1 MNTQY
6 LSSESSLQGGR
17 YRIVR
22 MLGSGGFGIT
32 YLGTQTGL
40 ERNIVIKEFF
50 MTDYCLRDEY
60 SNLITV
66 PTVSNVEFVER
77 FKDKFLKEARHIAQL
92 KHPNIV
98 NIIDVFEENGTAY
111 YVMDF
116 IEGGSLVEKVQR
128 EGSLPENVAKRYILQ
143 IADALNYIHQRYM
156 NHLDVKPGNIMLSR
170 NDNAILID
178 FGLSKQYDSQTGH
191 QTSTTPVGISHGYAP
206 MEQYKEGG
214 VSEFSPETDIYS
226 LGATLYY
233 LLTGARP
240 PVSQEINEDGL
251 PLDQLKAKNI
261 SWPTISAIINAMK
274 PRRKERTHDINTFIA
289 ELNAGTEG
297 DITGPG
303 NTGAVNTGQGYAAP
317 RYTTDPGN
325 TGPGYTGPGY
335 TTDPRNTG
343 PGYTGPGYTTD
354 PRYTGPGNTGPGNT
368 GPRYTTDP
376 RNTGPGNTD
385 PRYTGPGYTTDPRN
399 TGSGNTGSGNTGQ
412 ETGQWYQQT
421 PSYGNQQNKTVVDV
435 FPPTPDYNVN
445 TSGKRTSKL
454 VIAILCG
461 VAVSIFGTG
470 ILLSMCQG
478 ASEAGKDW
486 DDTLLCEDSCEVDSL
501 AIDSALYADSIA
513 AADSL
518 AAIAEEP
525 KPEQQQKISTPT
537 EKKETTPEKKEATP
551 RKTKTRQSSSST
563 KSSTTTPSRTK
574 TTSSRTTPPSQPAAV
589 ETNEPPSR
597 QVRNDSYYNDGI
609 STKPK
614 RKNRVTQD
622 GIR

>member
-335 TTDPRNTG
+335 TGPRYTTDPRNTG
-343 PGYTGPGYTTD
+343 PGYTGPGYT
-354 PRYTGPGNTGPGNT
+354 
-368 GPRYTTDP
+368 
-376 RNTGPGNTD
+376 TD

-435 FPPTPDYNVN
+435 FPPTPNYNVN

-537 EKKETTPEKKEATP
+537 EKKETTPEKKETTP

>member
-1 MNTQY
+1 
-6 LSSESSLQGGR
+6 
-17 YRIVR
+17 

-60 SNLITV
+60 SNLLTV

-343 PGYTGPGYTTD
+343 PG
-354 PRYTGPGNTGPGNT
+354 NTGPGNT

-376 RNTGPGNTD
+376 R
-385 PRYTGPGYTTDPRN
+385 
-399 TGSGNTGSGNTGQ
+399 NTGSGNTGQ

-435 FPPTPDYNVN
+435 FPPTPNYNVN

-525 KPEQQQKISTPT
+525 KPKQQQKISTPT
-537 EKKETTPEKKEATP
+537 EKKETTPEKKETTP

>member
-116 IEGGSLVEKVQR
+116 IEGGSLAEKVQS

-335 TTDPRNTG
+335 TTDPRYTG

-354 PRYTGPGNTGPGNT
+354 PRYTGPG
-368 GPRYTTDP
+368 YTTDP
-376 RNTGPGNTD
+376 RNTGPGNTG
-385 PRYTGPGYTTDPRN
+385 PRYTTDPRN

-435 FPPTPDYNVN
+435 FPPTPNYNGN

-525 KPEQQQKISTPT
+525 KPKQQQKISTPT
-537 EKKETTPEKKEATP
+537 EKKETTPEKKETTP

>member
-60 SNLITV
+60 SNLLTV

-289 ELNAGTEG
+289 ELNAGTEA

-325 TGPGYTGPGY
+325 TGPG
-335 TTDPRNTG
+335 
-343 PGYTGPGYTTD
+343 
-354 PRYTGPGNTGPGNT
+354 NTGPGNT

-376 RNTGPGNTD
+376 RNTGSGNTD
-385 PRYTGPGYTTDPRN
+385 
-399 TGSGNTGSGNTGQ
+399 SGNTGQ

-501 AIDSALYADSIA
+501 AIDSVLYADSIA

-525 KPEQQQKISTPT
+525 KPEQQQKISPPT
-537 EKKETTPEKKEATP
+537 EKKETTPTEKKETTP

-563 KSSTTTPSRTK
+563 KSSTTTPSRTM

>member
-1 MNTQY
+1 
-6 LSSESSLQGGR
+6 
-17 YRIVR
+17 

-60 SNLITV
+60 SNLLTV

-335 TTDPRNTG
+335 T
-343 PGYTGPGYTTD
+343 GPGYTTD
-354 PRYTGPGNTGPGNT
+354 PRYTGPGNTGPG
-368 GPRYTTDP
+368 YTTDP
-376 RNTGPGNTD
+376 R
-385 PRYTGPGYTTDPRN
+385 
-399 TGSGNTGSGNTGQ
+399 NTGSGNTGQ

-501 AIDSALYADSIA
+501 AIDSVLYADSIA

-537 EKKETTPEKKEATP
+537 EKKETTPTEKKETTP

-563 KSSTTTPSRTK
+563 KSSTTTPSRTM

>member
-60 SNLITV
+60 SNLLTV

-325 TGPGYTGPGY
+325 TGPGNTGPRY

-354 PRYTGPGNTGPGNT
+354 PRYTGPGYTTDPRYTGPGYTTDPRYTGPGNT
-368 GPRYTTDP
+368 GPR
-376 RNTGPGNTD
+376 
-385 PRYTGPGYTTDPRN
+385 YTTDPRN

-537 EKKETTPEKKEATP
+537 EKKETTPEKKETTP

>member
-143 IADALNYIHQRYM
+143 IADALNYIHQRFM

-325 TGPGYTGPGY
+325 TGPGNTGPGY

-354 PRYTGPGNTGPGNT
+354 PRYTGPG
-368 GPRYTTDP
+368 YT
-376 RNTGPGNTD
+376 TD
-385 PRYTGPGYTTDPRN
+385 PRYTGPGNTGPGNTTDPR
-399 TGSGNTGSGNTGQ
+399 NTGSGNTGQ

-537 EKKETTPEKKEATP
+537 EKKETTPEKKETTP

-563 KSSTTTPSRTK
+563 KSSTTTPSRTM

>member
-335 TTDPRNTG
+335 TTDPR
-343 PGYTGPGYTTD
+343 
-354 PRYTGPGNTGPGNT
+354 YTGPGNTGPGNT
-368 GPRYTTDP
+368 DPRYTTDP
-376 RNTGPGNTD
+376 R
-385 PRYTGPGYTTDPRN
+385 
-399 TGSGNTGSGNTGQ
+399 NTGSGNTGQ

-537 EKKETTPEKKEATP
+537 EKKETTPEKKETTP

>member
-343 PGYTGPGYTTD
+343 PG
-354 PRYTGPGNTGPGNT
+354 NTGPGNT

-376 RNTGPGNTD
+376 RNTGSGNT
-385 PRYTGPGYTTDPRN
+385 GP
-399 TGSGNTGSGNTGQ
+399 GNTGSGNTGQ

-435 FPPTPDYNVN
+435 FPPTPNYNVN

-537 EKKETTPEKKEATP
+537 EKKETTP

>member
-17 YRIVR
+17 YRIVS

-50 MTDYCLRDEY
+50 MSGYCLRDEY

-128 EGSLPENVAKRYILQ
+128 EGPLPENVAKRYILQ

-178 FGLSKQYDSQTGH
+178 FGLAKQYDSQTGH

-226 LGATLYY
+226 LGGTLYY
-233 LLTGARP
+233 LLTGERP

-251 PLDQLKAKNI
+251 RLDQLKAKNV

-274 PRRKERTHDINTFIA
+274 PRKKERTHDINTFIA
-289 ELNAGTEG
+289 ELYAGTEG

-303 NTGAVNTGQGYAAP
+303 Y
-317 RYTTDPGN
+317 
-325 TGPGYTGPGY
+325 TGPGYAAPGY
-335 TTDPRNTG
+335 TTDPRNT
-343 PGYTGPGYTTD
+343 D
-354 PRYTGPGNTGPGNT
+354 PRNTGPGNTGPGNT
-368 GPRYTTDP
+368 GP
-376 RNTGPGNTD
+376 
-385 PRYTGPGYTTDPRN
+385 
-399 TGSGNTGSGNTGQ
+399 GNTGQ
-412 ETGQWYQQT
+412 ETGQWYQQN
-421 PSYGNQQNKTVVDV
+421 PSYDNQQNKTVIDG
-435 FPPTPDYNVN
+435 FPPTPDYDVN
-445 TSGKRTSKL
+445 TSGKRKRKL

-461 VAVSIFGTG
+461 VAVCICGTG

-478 ASEAGKDW
+478 ASEEDNHG
-486 DDTLLCEDSCEVDSL
+486 DDTLVYEDSCEVDSL

-518 AAIAEEP
+518 AAITEE
-525 KPEQQQKISTPT
+525 PEQQQKISTPT
-537 EKKETTPEKKEATP
+537 EEKETTPEKKETTP

>member
-343 PGYTGPGYTTD
+343 PG
-354 PRYTGPGNTGPGNT
+354 NT

-376 RNTGPGNTD
+376 RNTGPG
-385 PRYTGPGYTTDPRN
+385 Y

-537 EKKETTPEKKEATP
+537 EKKETTPEKKETTP

>member
-343 PGYTGPGYTTD
+343 S
-354 PRYTGPGNTGPGNT
+354 GNTGPGNT

-376 RNTGPGNTD
+376 R
-385 PRYTGPGYTTDPRN
+385 
-399 TGSGNTGSGNTGQ
+399 NTGSGNTGQ

-435 FPPTPDYNVN
+435 FPPTPNYNGN

-478 ASEAGKDW
+478 ASEAGKDR

-537 EKKETTPEKKEATP
+537 EKKETTPEKKETTP

>member
-60 SNLITV
+60 SNLLTV

-178 FGLSKQYDSQTGH
+178 FGLAKQYDSQTGH

-289 ELNAGTEG
+289 ELNAGTEA

-325 TGPGYTGPGY
+325 TGPG
-335 TTDPRNTG
+335 
-343 PGYTGPGYTTD
+343 
-354 PRYTGPGNTGPGNT
+354 NTGPGNT

-376 RNTGPGNTD
+376 RNTGSGNTD
-385 PRYTGPGYTTDPRN
+385 
-399 TGSGNTGSGNTGQ
+399 SGNTGQ

-501 AIDSALYADSIA
+501 AIDSVLYADSIA

-537 EKKETTPEKKEATP
+537 EKKETTPEKKETTP

-563 KSSTTTPSRTK
+563 KSSTTTPSRTM

>member
-325 TGPGYTGPGY
+325 TGPRY

-354 PRYTGPGNTGPGNT
+354 PRNTGPGNT
-368 GPRYTTDP
+368 GPR
-376 RNTGPGNTD
+376 
-385 PRYTGPGYTTDPRN
+385 YTTDPRN

-537 EKKETTPEKKEATP
+537 EKKEATP

-563 KSSTTTPSRTK
+563 KSSTTTPSRTM

>member
-191 QTSTTPVGISHGYAP
+191 QTSTTPVGISPGYAP

-233 LLTGARP
+233 LLTGERP

-251 PLDQLKAKNI
+251 RLDQLKAKNV

-274 PRRKERTHDINTFIA
+274 PRKKERTHDINTFIA
-289 ELNAGTEG
+289 ELDAGTEG

-303 NTGAVNTGQGYAAP
+303 YTGQ
-317 RYTTDPGN
+317 
-325 TGPGYTGPGY
+325 GY

-343 PGYTGPGYTTD
+343 PGYTGSGNTTDPRNTGPGYTGPGNTTD
-354 PRYTGPGNTGPGNT
+354 PRYTGSGNTGPGN
-368 GPRYTTDP
+368 TTDP
-376 RNTGPGNTD
+376 RNTGPGNT
-385 PRYTGPGYTTDPRN
+385 GP
-399 TGSGNTGSGNTGQ
+399 GNTGSGNTGQ

-435 FPPTPDYNVN
+435 FPPTPNYNGN

-537 EKKETTPEKKEATP
+537 EKKETTP

>member
-303 NTGAVNTGQGYAAP
+303 NTGAVNTGQGAP

-354 PRYTGPGNTGPGNT
+354 PRYTGPGNTG
-368 GPRYTTDP
+368 
-376 RNTGPGNTD
+376 
-385 PRYTGPGYTTDPRN
+385 
-399 TGSGNTGSGNTGQ
+399 SGNTGQ

-435 FPPTPDYNVN
+435 FPPTPNYNGN

-537 EKKETTPEKKEATP
+537 EKKETTPEKKETTP

>member
-32 YLGTQTGL
+32 YVGTQTGL

-60 SNLITV
+60 SNLLTV

-116 IEGGSLVEKVQR
+116 IEGGSLAEKVQS

-251 PLDQLKAKNI
+251 TLDQLKAKNI

-274 PRRKERTHDINTFIA
+274 PRKKERTHDINTFIA

-335 TTDPRNTG
+335 TTDPGN
-343 PGYTGPGYTTD
+343 
-354 PRYTGPGNTGPGNT
+354 TGPGNTGPGNT

-376 RNTGPGNTD
+376 R
-385 PRYTGPGYTTDPRN
+385 Y

-435 FPPTPDYNVN
+435 FPPTPNYNGN

-537 EKKETTPEKKEATP
+537 EKKETTPEKKETTP

>member
-32 YLGTQTGL
+32 YVGTQTGL

-60 SNLITV
+60 SNLLTV

-116 IEGGSLVEKVQR
+116 IEGGSLAEKVQS

-251 PLDQLKAKNI
+251 TLDQLKAKNI

-335 TTDPRNTG
+335 TTDPGN
-343 PGYTGPGYTTD
+343 
-354 PRYTGPGNTGPGNT
+354 TGPGNTGPGNT

-376 RNTGPGNTD
+376 R
-385 PRYTGPGYTTDPRN
+385 Y

-435 FPPTPDYNVN
+435 FPPTPNYNGN

-537 EKKETTPEKKEATP
+537 EKKETTPEKKETTP

>member
-354 PRYTGPGNTGPGNT
+354 PRYTGPGYTGPGNTGPGNT

-376 RNTGPGNTD
+376 RNTGSGNT
-385 PRYTGPGYTTDPRN
+385 
-399 TGSGNTGSGNTGQ
+399 GNTGSGNTGQ

-435 FPPTPDYNVN
+435 FPPTPDYNGN

-537 EKKETTPEKKEATP
+537 EKKETTPEKKETTP

-563 KSSTTTPSRTK
+563 KSSTTTPSRTM

>member
-17 YRIVR
+17 YRIVS

-50 MTDYCLRDEY
+50 MSGYCLRDEY

-289 ELNAGTEG
+289 ELYAGTEG

-303 NTGAVNTGQGYAAP
+303 
-317 RYTTDPGN
+317 
-325 TGPGYTGPGY
+325 YTGPGY
-335 TTDPRNTG
+335 AAPGYTTDPRNTGSGYTGSGNTTDPRNTG
-343 PGYTGPGYTTD
+343 PGYTGPGNTTD
-354 PRYTGPGNTGPGNT
+354 PRYTGSGNTGPGNTTDPRNTDPRNTGPGNTGPGNT
-368 GPRYTTDP
+368 GP
-376 RNTGPGNTD
+376 
-385 PRYTGPGYTTDPRN
+385 
-399 TGSGNTGSGNTGQ
+399 GNTGQ
-412 ETGQWYQQT
+412 ETGQWYQQN
-421 PSYGNQQNKTVVDV
+421 PSYGNQQNNTVVDG
-435 FPPTPDYNVN
+435 FPSTPDYDVN
-445 TSGKRTSKL
+445 TSGKRKRKL

-461 VAVSIFGTG
+461 VAVSICGTG
-470 ILLSMCQG
+470 MLLSMCQG
-478 ASEAGKDW
+478 ESEEDNDG
-486 DDTLLCEDSCEVDSL
+486 DDTLVYEDSCEVDSL

-518 AAIAEEP
+518 AAITEE
-525 KPEQQQKISTPT
+525 PEQQQKISTPT
-537 EKKETTPEKKEATP
+537 EEKETTPEKKETTP

>member
-325 TGPGYTGPGY
+325 TGPG
-335 TTDPRNTG
+335 
-343 PGYTGPGYTTD
+343 
-354 PRYTGPGNTGPGNT
+354 NT

-376 RNTGPGNTD
+376 RNTGP
-385 PRYTGPGYTTDPRN
+385 
-399 TGSGNTGSGNTGQ
+399 GNTGSGNTGQ

-537 EKKETTPEKKEATP
+537 EKKETTPEKKETTP

>member
-325 TGPGYTGPGY
+325 TGPGYTGPRY

-354 PRYTGPGNTGPGNT
+354 PRYTGP
-368 GPRYTTDP
+368 
-376 RNTGPGNTD
+376 
-385 PRYTGPGYTTDPRN
+385 
-399 TGSGNTGSGNTGQ
+399 GNTGSGNTGQ

-435 FPPTPDYNVN
+435 FPPTPNYNGN

-537 EKKETTPEKKEATP
+537 EKKETTPEKKETTP

>member
-343 PGYTGPGYTTD
+343 
-354 PRYTGPGNTGPGNT
+354 
-368 GPRYTTDP
+368 
-376 RNTGPGNTD
+376 
-385 PRYTGPGYTTDPRN
+385 
-399 TGSGNTGSGNTGQ
+399 SGNTGSGNTGQ

-435 FPPTPDYNVN
+435 FPPTPNYNGN

-537 EKKETTPEKKEATP
+537 EEKETTPEKKETTP

>member
-6 LSSESSLQGGR
+6 LSSESLLQGGR
-17 YRIVR
+17 YRIVK

-32 YLGTQTGL
+32 YLGTQTVL
-40 ERNIVIKEFF
+40 KRNIVIKEFF
-50 MTDYCLRDEY
+50 MTDYCQRDEY

-66 PTVSNVEFVER
+66 PTVSNVEFVKR
-77 FKDKFLKEARHIAQL
+77 FKDKFLKEALHIAQL

-335 TTDPRNTG
+335 TTDPR
-343 PGYTGPGYTTD
+343 
-354 PRYTGPGNTGPGNT
+354 YTGPGNTRPGNT
-368 GPRYTTDP
+368 GPR
-376 RNTGPGNTD
+376 
-385 PRYTGPGYTTDPRN
+385 YTTDPRN

-537 EKKETTPEKKEATP
+537 EKKETTPKKKETTP

>member
-50 MTDYCLRDEY
+50 MSGYCLRDEY

-77 FKDKFLKEARHIAQL
+77 FKDKFLKEALHIAQL

-128 EGSLPENVAKRYILQ
+128 EGPLPENVAKRYILQ

-354 PRYTGPGNTGPGNT
+354 PRYTGPG
-368 GPRYTTDP
+368 YTTDP
-376 RNTGPGNTD
+376 S
-385 PRYTGPGYTTDPRN
+385 N

-461 VAVSIFGTG
+461 VAVSICGTG
-470 ILLSMCQG
+470 MLLSMCQG
-478 ASEAGKDW
+478 ESEEDNDG
-486 DDTLLCEDSCEVDSL
+486 DDTLVYEDSCEVDSL

-518 AAIAEEP
+518 AAITEE
-525 KPEQQQKISTPT
+525 PEQQQKISTPT
-537 EKKETTPEKKEATP
+537 EEKETTPEKKETTT
-551 RKTKTRQSSSST
+551 RKKKTRQSSSST

-574 TTSSRTTPPSQPAAV
+574 TTPSRTTPPSQPAAV

>member
-325 TGPGYTGPGY
+325 TGPGNTGPGY

-354 PRYTGPGNTGPGNT
+354 PRYT
-368 GPRYTTDP
+368 DP
-376 RNTGPGNTD
+376 R
-385 PRYTGPGYTTDPRN
+385 YTTDPRN

-563 KSSTTTPSRTK
+563 KSSTTTPSRTM

>member
-274 PRRKERTHDINTFIA
+274 PRRKERTHNINTFIA

-335 TTDPRNTG
+335 TTDPR
-343 PGYTGPGYTTD
+343 
-354 PRYTGPGNTGPGNT
+354 YTGPGNTGP
-368 GPRYTTDP
+368 R
-376 RNTGPGNTD
+376 
-385 PRYTGPGYTTDPRN
+385 YTTDPRN

>member
-60 SNLITV
+60 SNLLTV

-297 DITGPG
+297 DITGSG

-325 TGPGYTGPGY
+325 
-335 TTDPRNTG
+335 
-343 PGYTGPGYTTD
+343 TGPGYTTD

-376 RNTGPGNTD
+376 R
-385 PRYTGPGYTTDPRN
+385 
-399 TGSGNTGSGNTGQ
+399 NTGSGNTGQ

-435 FPPTPDYNVN
+435 FPPTPNYNGN

-537 EKKETTPEKKEATP
+537 EKKETTPEKKETTP

>member
-6 LSSESSLQGGR
+6 LSSESLLQGGR
-17 YRIVR
+17 YRIVK

-32 YLGTQTGL
+32 YLGTQTVL
-40 ERNIVIKEFF
+40 KRNIVIKEFF
-50 MTDYCLRDEY
+50 MTDYCQRDEY

-66 PTVSNVEFVER
+66 PTVSNVEFVKR
-77 FKDKFLKEARHIAQL
+77 FKDKFLKEALHIAQL

-116 IEGGSLVEKVQR
+116 IEGGSLAEKVQS

-143 IADALNYIHQRYM
+143 IADALDYIHQQYM

-233 LLTGARP
+233 LLTGTRP
-240 PVSQEINEDGL
+240 PFSQEINEDGL

-261 SWPTISAIINAMK
+261 SWTTISAIINAMK
-274 PRRKERTHDINTFIA
+274 PRKKERTHDINTFIA

-297 DITGPG
+297 DITG
-303 NTGAVNTGQGYAAP
+303 
-317 RYTTDPGN
+317 
-325 TGPGYTGPGY
+325 
-335 TTDPRNTG
+335 
-343 PGYTGPGYTTD
+343 
-354 PRYTGPGNTGPGNT
+354 
-368 GPRYTTDP
+368 
-376 RNTGPGNTD
+376 
-385 PRYTGPGYTTDPRN
+385 
-399 TGSGNTGSGNTGQ
+399 SGNTGQ
-412 ETGQWYQQT
+412 ETGQRYQQT
-421 PSYGNQQNKTVVDV
+421 PLYGNQQNETVVNV
-435 FPPTPDYNVN
+435 HPSTPDYNVN
-445 TSGKRTSKL
+445 TSVKRTSKL
-454 VIAILCG
+454 VLAIICG
-461 VAVSIFGTG
+461 VAVSICGTG

-478 ASEAGKDW
+478 ESEEDNDG
-486 DDTLLCEDSCEVDSL
+486 DDTLVYEDSCEVDTL

-525 KPEQQQKISTPT
+525 KPDEQQKISTP
-537 EKKETTPEKKEATP
+537 PEKKESTP
-551 RKTKTRQSSSST
+551 RKKKTRQSNSGT
-563 KSSTTTPSRTK
+563 KSSTTTPSNK
-574 TTSSRTTPPSQPAAV
+574 K
-589 ETNEPPSR
+589 
-597 QVRNDSYYNDGI
+597 GK
-609 STKPK
+609 STKKINSPEK
-614 RKNRVTQD
+614 PDIIDYKEPSIVVNKD
-622 GIR
+622 SDI

>member
-1 MNTQY
+1 MKTQY

-343 PGYTGPGYTTD
+343 PGYT
-354 PRYTGPGNTGPGNT
+354 
-368 GPRYTTDP
+368 
-376 RNTGPGNTD
+376 
-385 PRYTGPGYTTDPRN
+385 TDPRN

-435 FPPTPDYNVN
+435 FPPTPDYNGN

-537 EKKETTPEKKEATP
+537 EKKETTPEKKETTP

>member
-17 YRIVR
+17 YRIVS

-60 SNLITV
+60 SNLLTV

-325 TGPGYTGPGY
+325 TGPGNTGPGY
-335 TTDPRNTG
+335 TTDPRNKG

-354 PRYTGPGNTGPGNT
+354 PRYTGP
-368 GPRYTTDP
+368 
-376 RNTGPGNTD
+376 
-385 PRYTGPGYTTDPRN
+385 
-399 TGSGNTGSGNTGQ
+399 GNTGSGNTGQ

-435 FPPTPDYNVN
+435 FPPTPNYNGN

-537 EKKETTPEKKEATP
+537 EKKETTPEKKETTP

>member
-60 SNLITV
+60 SNLITI

-335 TTDPRNTG
+335 TTDPRYTG

-354 PRYTGPGNTGPGNT
+354 PRNTGPG
-368 GPRYTTDP
+368 YTTDP
-376 RNTGPGNTD
+376 RNTGPGNTG
-385 PRYTGPGYTTDPRN
+385 PRYTTDPRN

-435 FPPTPDYNVN
+435 FPPTPNYNGN

-537 EKKETTPEKKEATP
+537 EKKETTPEKKETTP

>member
-251 PLDQLKAKNI
+251 TLDQLKAKNI

-343 PGYTGPGYTTD
+343 PG
-354 PRYTGPGNTGPGNT
+354 NTGPGNT

-376 RNTGPGNTD
+376 R
-385 PRYTGPGYTTDPRN
+385 
-399 TGSGNTGSGNTGQ
+399 NTGSGNTGQ

>member
-143 IADALNYIHQRYM
+143 IADALNYIHQRFM

-335 TTDPRNTG
+335 TTDPR
-343 PGYTGPGYTTD
+343 Y
-354 PRYTGPGNTGPGNT
+354 TGPGNT

-376 RNTGPGNTD
+376 R
-385 PRYTGPGYTTDPRN
+385 
-399 TGSGNTGSGNTGQ
+399 NTGSGNTGQ

-537 EKKETTPEKKEATP
+537 EKKETTPEKKETTP

>member
-17 YRIVR
+17 YRIVK

-50 MTDYCLRDEY
+50 MSGYCLRDEY

-325 TGPGYTGPGY
+325 TEPG
-335 TTDPRNTG
+335 
-343 PGYTGPGYTTD
+343 
-354 PRYTGPGNTGPGNT
+354 
-368 GPRYTTDP
+368 
-376 RNTGPGNTD
+376 
-385 PRYTGPGYTTDPRN
+385 YTGPGYTTDPRN

-537 EKKETTPEKKEATP
+537 EKKETTPEKKETTP

>member
-6 LSSESSLQGGR
+6 LSSESLLQGGR
-17 YRIVR
+17 YRIVK

-32 YLGTQTGL
+32 YLGTQTVL
-40 ERNIVIKEFF
+40 KRNIVIKEFF
-50 MTDYCLRDEY
+50 MTDYCQRDEY

-66 PTVSNVEFVER
+66 PTVSNVEFVKR
-77 FKDKFLKEARHIAQL
+77 FKDKFLKEALHIAQL

-303 NTGAVNTGQGYAAP
+303 NTGAVNTGRGYAAP

-335 TTDPRNTG
+335 TTDPR
-343 PGYTGPGYTTD
+343 Y
-354 PRYTGPGNTGPGNT
+354 T

-376 RNTGPGNTD
+376 R
-385 PRYTGPGYTTDPRN
+385 
-399 TGSGNTGSGNTGQ
+399 NTGSGNTGQ

-435 FPPTPDYNVN
+435 FPPTPNYNGN

-563 KSSTTTPSRTK
+563 KSSTTTPSRTM

>member
-50 MTDYCLRDEY
+50 MSGYCLRDEY

-335 TTDPRNTG
+335 TTDPR
-343 PGYTGPGYTTD
+343 Y
-354 PRYTGPGNTGPGNT
+354 TGPGNT

-376 RNTGPGNTD
+376 RNTGSG
-385 PRYTGPGYTTDPRN
+385 N

-513 AADSL
+513 TADSL

-537 EKKETTPEKKEATP
+537 EKKETTPEKKETTP
-551 RKTKTRQSSSST
+551 RKKKTRQSSSST

-574 TTSSRTTPPSQPAAV
+574 TTPSRTTPPSRPAAS
-589 ETNEPPSR
+589 ETNEPSR
-597 QVRNDSYYNDGI
+597 SSVRNDSYYNDGI

>member
-251 PLDQLKAKNI
+251 PLDQLKEKNI
-261 SWPTISAIINAMK
+261 SWTTISAIINAMK

-335 TTDPRNTG
+335 T
-343 PGYTGPGYTTD
+343 
-354 PRYTGPGNTGPGNT
+354 

-376 RNTGPGNTD
+376 RNTGP
-385 PRYTGPGYTTDPRN
+385 
-399 TGSGNTGSGNTGQ
+399 GNTGSGNTGQ

-435 FPPTPDYNVN
+435 FPPTPNYNGN

-461 VAVSIFGTG
+461 VAVCICGTG

-478 ASEAGKDW
+478 ASEPGNDL
-486 DDTLLCEDSCEVDSL
+486 DDTLVYEDSCEVDSL

-518 AAIAEEP
+518 AAITEE
-525 KPEQQQKISTPT
+525 PEQQQKISTPT
-537 EKKETTPEKKEATP
+537 EEKETTPEKKETTP
-551 RKTKTRQSSSST
+551 RKKKTRQSSSST